1 MRIYSAACAD
11 CLVLCCVAVHIVLV
25 TDLVVLLTE
34 RDQKYNL
41 PAILDL
47 KVSTVHCT
55 HTLHTHTAT
64 HSHTIDC
71 LQCVCVCIMRR
82 KLVS

>member
-55 HTLHTHTAT
+55 HTLHTH
-64 HSHTIDC
+64 SHTQPYNR
-71 LQCVCVCIMRR
+71 LFAVCVCVHYETEAG
-82 KLVS
+82 